1 MHGPVFG
8 QEQVGAVGGRGAVSS
23 VNVHRGGDQ
32 TQGLD
37 RDGAGLPGQD
47 AGTTLLS
54 IADKRRRY
62 RKIRSRSNPVQIS
75 FKSRSNLVQLIEN
88 HY

>member
-1 MHGPVFG
+1 MNHGPVFG
-8 QEQVGAVGGRGAVSS
+8 QKQVGAVGGRGAVSS
-23 VNVHRGGDQ
+23 VSVRRGGDQ

-54 IADKRRRY
+54 IADKRLKY
-62 RKIRSRSNPVQIS
+62 RKIRSRSNLVQIP
-75 FKSRSNLVQLIEN
+75 FKSRSNPVQLLDN
-88 HY
+88 H

>member
-54 IADKRRRY
+54 IADKRLKY
-62 RKIRSRSNPVQIS
+62 RENPVT
-75 FKSRSNLVQLIEN
+75 FKSRSNLVQISFN
-88 HY
+88 Y